1 MAIDLNKVKALAAAA
16 AAVSNQTVAKAGGD
30 FDSTVPEGNCRM
42 RFVQYVELGKQKGTF
57 QGKPVVKNKVLLG
70 FELSGPKHQPRVADD
85 GRKIPYMMYI
95 EESLSSSAKANF
107 FKLLTVMNY
116 TAKATHMSELLGEAF
131 LGTIVHRAYPK
142 RGEDKANPASWT
154 GKAAELRPKGGS
166 YTIRPPRVED
176 VETGDWKD
184 VPVDPPISDLRLF
197 IWDIADMDQW
207 ASIYIEGEWDERKN
221 DKGEVI
227 SPKRS
232 KNQLQIKIVN
242 AENFAGSPMDTLLK
256 NNGVPLD
263 LGPLHEDEDAEQ
275 DTDADTATPDAPATP
290 SVPSGADADDV
301 LNGVA

>member
-1 MAIDLNKVKALAAAA
+1 MAIDLTKVKALADAA

-30 FDSTVPEGNCRM
+30 FDNTVPEGNCRM

-57 QGKPVVKNKVLLG
+57 QGKPVVKTKVLLG
-70 FELSGPKHQPRVADD
+70 FELSGPKHQPRVTDD
-85 GRKIPYMMYI
+85 GKKIPWMMYI
-95 EESLSSSAKANF
+95 EESLSSSTKANF

-116 TAKATHMSELLGEAF
+116 TGAATHMSQLLGNAY
-131 LGTIVHRAYPK
+131 LGTVVHRSYPK
-142 RGEDKANPASWT
+142 RGEDKGKPETWT

-184 VPVDPPISDLRLF
+184 VPVDAPISDLRLF

-207 ASIYIEGEWDERKN
+207 ASIFIEGEWDERKN

-232 KNQLQIKIVN
+232 KNQLQIKIAN

-256 NNGVPLD
+256 NNGVALD
-263 LGPLHEDEDAEQ
+263 LGPIHEDEEESPEP
-275 DTDADTATPDAPATP
+275 DTDIPDAPPATAA
-290 SVPSGADADDV
+290 VPDGADADDV